1 MAEDTQ
7 QKTAIIEGEPQP
19 KSIAV
24 DLFEDMGRKV
34 EGMSL
39 NGRETG
45 DSEADAPDEQKGV
58 EEIESLCMNC
68 HEDGITKL
76 LLTKIPFFREIVI
89 MSFECSHCHFKN
101 SEIQFAGQIQQLGAT
116 YTLTADQKQDLGR
129 QIVKSDTCVI
139 QIPEIQL
146 EIPAG
151 RGQLTNVEGILSM
164 VSQDLAALQP
174 ERKLADAVA
183 YEGIERV
190 IESLQDM
197 ANGNRLPFAISVDDP
212 AGNSWIEPSPQDKSG
227 KYKKSEYKRSPEQ
240 NSKLGLADATD
251 ASDAG
256 PEPEIRPEYHAAGMV
271 PDLPASSGALD
282 QDVDDDDIVEGKV
295 YDFPTQCP
303 GCSHACVTHMK
314 MVNIPHFSEVV
325 IMSTVCDACGYRTN
339 EVKSG
344 GGVPEKGRR
353 ITLKVRGVEDLKRD
367 ILKAENCALACPE
380 LGLNVEPGTLG
391 GRFTTVEG
399 LLTQVK
405 DDLRSQIFDTQS
417 EDHESGDSMAAT
429 EKVKWDKFF
438 GDMSKALD
446 GKLEFTCIL
455 EDPLAASYVQS
466 YSAPDPEEQITVEDY
481 ARTEDEEE
489 HLGLKDI
496 KTEDYEEDEE
506 GGEKEIAG

>member
-1 MAEDTQ
+1 MAEDTL
-7 QKTAIIEGEPQP
+7 QKAATIEGGSQP
-19 KSIAV
+19 KSVAA

-39 NGRETG
+39 NGKTTE
-45 DSEADAPDEQKGV
+45 DSEANDSDEQKGV

-89 MSFECSHCHFKN
+89 TSFECSHCHFKN

-116 YTLTADQKQDLGR
+116 YTLAVDQKQDLGR
-129 QIVKSDTCVI
+129 QIVKSDTCVV
-139 QIPEIQL
+139 QVPDIQL

-174 ERKLADAVA
+174 ERKLADAAA
-183 YEGIERV
+183 YEAIEKV
-190 IESLQDM
+190 IESLKDM
-197 ANGNRLPFAISVDDP
+197 ASGNRLPFAISVDDP
-212 AGNSWIEPSPQDKSG
+212 AGNSWIEPSAEDKSG
-227 KYKKSEYKRSPEQ
+227 KYKKTEYKRSAEQ
-240 NSKLGLADATD
+240 NSKLGLADASDAAD
-251 ASDAG
+251 AS
-256 PEPEIRPEYHAAGMV
+256 PKTEIRPEYHAAGMV
-271 PDLPASSGALD
+271 PDLPTGHGALD
-282 QDVDDDDIVEGKV
+282 QDVEDDDIVEGKV

-353 ITLKVRGVEDLKRD
+353 ITLKVRGAEDLKRD

-399 LLTQVK
+399 LLSQVR
-405 DDLRSQIFDTQS
+405 DDLRSQIFDA
-417 EDHESGDSMAAT
+417 EGEGYEGGDSMAAT

-438 GDMSKALD
+438 GNMSKALD

-466 YSAPDPEEQITVEDY
+466 YTAPDPDEQITVEDY
-481 ARTEDEEE
+481 ARTEEEEE

-496 KTEDYEEDEE
+496 KTEDYEEEDD
-506 GGEKEIAG
+506 KEIAG